1 MAESINN
8 DDLLSYINEEL
19 ITNNNSSK
27 NELSDDI
34 YTNYIKT
41 ENGKNVNSTL
51 DMAEKN
57 KIALAQASLY
67 NSITNNVYNPALPL
81 SPPQDD
87 VNSPNSEIYLN
98 SQNVPSN
105 PVSLSNSP
113 SMELEA
119 LSPSSMGSEVEPKTE
134 DQSLV
139 NLTQI
144 YQNSGL
150 LTNDGLINPSLI
162 SLSANPEFIDNNALL
177 NAMCTDDNKSPLFP
191 QVLPNSNISIP
202 TTSYIND
209 TLNPLSTVNIS
220 LPSNSNIPVSLNTN
234 ITLPTVTVPTN
245 ALEFTVPSNALNL
258 NSAMATTSAL
268 DINSLQT
275 LTPLAMNGPLAI
287 ANVNTVAMNPS
298 TIINSNSTPALAS
311 VKTETTTT
319 TTTSPASTA
328 TTNTTTTNIATKAP
342 LSATLDLTSIKSS
355 VNETLELTK
364 KLSQASGSV
373 IKEGNSI
380 DVTDIL
386 KSDVAASCLNLL
398 KGSKGKPGRKK
409 KCLQSPSEANNTSA
423 TNSATTAST
432 AAAINNSKTFPLL
445 NALNANNDK
454 SATGAVVNPLLAAQS
469 VKFPIIK
476 PKASATDNHTPIL
489 PLAPSTTKSNSINCF
504 SSTTSKPI
512 TSNIIRPAPILP
524 NGSAEKS
531 NTNNANANPVKTAYQ
546 KRQERLLKNREAAH
560 LSRKRK
566 REQLHMLETHAQEL
580 IAENQ
585 TLKLKVIE
593 LEQLN
598 EKLVKENKLLKMN
611 MGLSGVQIKKE
622 PEESVITD
630 IPAINTSEMP
640 NDIYNLYIKSEAL
653 TPTSNA
659 ANTTTQNKTSTKSK
673 EIGIVFMVLIFSF
686 SLFTFPLSIF
696 SASNSNEVSRNLIS
710 SFMNKLSDF
719 SLASISPDNTGKILS
734 NTYEQE
740 KPYLLDSGHY
750 ELSDT
755 KVQSGELEVRDR
767 RRRSMND
774 IRKEKG
780 QLSQIRKSRKMKNG
794 SNTKSKQKRNTT
806 RRNIK
811 KNYEYTSYSEIS
823 SLMSVFHPKNVDL
836 DEESL
841 KQMSLLQH
849 WIVEGF
855 CNIHENHTYAKDP
868 SNVKDII
875 KVYNTEDK
883 NERGSTELT
892 VKKNGSNYY
901 DSQKP
906 FSKEIPY
913 NMKQFIK
920 FYPDTTYFYSPKLV
934 QLFPLSS
941 NDILNPSVPVI
952 NRLQSN
958 DTTTEKTVSRENKNT
973 ISPSSNNTSYYKK
986 NVDEDNNNQD
996 KSESQDND
1004 NVYHLPF
1011 TNKPKMAIITNLESD
1026 DIDEESNSYLMI
1038 DFEIKGA
1045 RLIENE

>member
-1 MAESINN
+1 MSESMNN
-8 DDLLSYINEEL
+8 DDLLSYINEDL
-19 ITNNNSSK
+19 LTNNNSSK
-27 NELSDDI
+27 NELSDDV
-34 YTNYIKT
+34 YTHFIKSET
-41 ENGKNVNSTL
+41 NKNINSTL
-51 DMAEKN
+51 DAAEKN
-57 KIALAQASLY
+57 KIALAQATIY
-67 NSITNNVYNPALPL
+67 NSITNNVYNPTLPL

-87 VNSPNSEIYLN
+87 VNSPNSEVYLN
-98 SQNVPSN
+98 SQTVPSN
-105 PVSLSNSP
+105 SISVSNSP

-119 LSPSSMGSEVEPKTE
+119 LSPSSMGSEVNEIKNDE
-134 DQSLV
+134 QNLL
-139 NLTQI
+139 NLTQM
-144 YQNSGL
+144 YQNNGL
-150 LTNDGLINPSLI
+150 LTSDGLINTSLLN
-162 SLSANPEFIDNNALL
+162 LSANPEFVGNNDLL
-177 NAMCTDDNKSPLFP
+177 NAMCTDDNNKSLLFP
-191 QVLPNSNISIP
+191 QVLSNSDLSIP
-202 TTSYIND
+202 TTNYIND
-209 TLNPLSTVNIS
+209 TLNPFSSVNIS
-220 LPSNSNIPVSLNTN
+220 LPSNSNVPVTLNTN
-234 ITLPTVTVPTN
+234 ISLPTVTVPTN
-245 ALEFTVPSNALNL
+245 ALEFTVPSNGLNL
-258 NSAMATTSAL
+258 NNALATTSAL

-275 LTPLAMNGPLAI
+275 LSPLAMNGPLALT
-287 ANVNTVAMNPS
+287 NVNTSGMNAS
-298 TIINSNSTPALAS
+298 TIINSSSTPALATI
-311 VKTETTTT
+311 KTEDTTSTVASKNVT
-319 TTTSPASTA
+319 NESTTTSSSSKTSSKPS
-328 TTNTTTTNIATKAP
+328 
-342 LSATLDLTSIKSS
+342 LSSTLDLSSIKSS

-364 KLSQASGSV
+364 KLSQANGTV
-373 IKEGNSI
+373 LKEGKSI

-409 KCLQSPSEANNTSA
+409 KCLQSPSESNSSSTSP
-423 TNSATTAST
+423 TTSTAS
-432 AAAINNSKTFPLL
+432 AINNSKTFPLL

-454 SATGAVVNPLLAAQS
+454 NANGAAVNPLLPAQS

-476 PKASATDNHTPIL
+476 PKSSPTDNHTPLL
-489 PLAPSTTKSNSINCF
+489 PLAPTNAKSNSINCF
-504 SSTTSKPI
+504 SNAASKPLN
-512 TSNIIRPAPILP
+512 SNIIRPTPILP
-524 NGSAEKS
+524 NGTTEKS
-531 NTNNANANPVKTAYQ
+531 NPNNGNANTVKTAYQ

-580 IAENQ
+580 ITENQ

-598 EKLVKENKLLKMN
+598 EKLIKENKLLKMK
-611 MGLSGVQIKKE
+611 MGVSDVPIKKE
-622 PEESVITD
+622 PEEPMITD
-630 IPAINTSEMP
+630 IPSTEMP

-653 TPTSNA
+653 TSNA
-659 ANTTTQNKTSTKSK
+659 SNISSTAQNNSSTKSK

-696 SASNSNEVSRNLIS
+696 SARNSNEVSKNLIS

-750 ELSDT
+750 ELTD
-755 KVQSGELEVRDR
+755 VQGQNGELV
-767 RRRSMND
+767 
-774 IRKEKG
+774 KG
-780 QLSQIRKSRKMKNG
+780 QISQFKKSRKTKN
-794 SNTKSKQKRNTT
+794 SDHTKSKQKRNTT
-806 RRNIK
+806 RKNIK
-811 KNYEYTSYSEIS
+811 KDYEYTSFNEIS

-836 DEESL
+836 DEETL

-855 CNIHENHTYAKDP
+855 CSIHENHTYAKDP

-875 KVYNTEDK
+875 KVYNTEDN
-883 NERGSTELT
+883 NESGSTDLT
-892 VKKNGSNYY
+892 VKSNGNKYY
-901 DSQKP
+901 DSQKS

-934 QLFPLSS
+934 QLFPLST
-941 NDILNPSVPVI
+941 NDILEPSVPII

-958 DTTTEKTVSRENKNT
+958 DTVEEKA
-973 ISPSSNNTSYYKK
+973 IPH
-986 NVDEDNNNQD
+986 DNNNTITSPSNKSSYYNKSVD
-996 KSESQDND
+996 NDEDKNGSTKSESQDND

-1026 DIDEESNSYLMI
+1026 DINEESNSYLMI